1 MGRHVWF
8 IPVLTS
14 WSTVKIDDNLKLVL
28 RCPTNGLMEVWLLPL
43 NVRFT
48 GGNIKGPIPDRD
60 AHVIESKISK
70 LHTLV
75 YPNCAAHRN
84 APVQRTQRLRL
95 MKSHSR

>member
-1 MGRHVWF
+1 MHVWF

-14 WSTVKIDDNLKLVL
+14 WGTVKIDDNLKFVRL
-28 RCPTNGLMEVWLLPL
+28 CPTNGLEKVGFLPF

-48 GGNIKGPIPDRD
+48 GGNIKGPIPDWD

-75 YPNCAAHRN
+75 YPNSAARRN

-95 MKSHSR
+95 LQSHSR